1 VSAPPRPSFPA
12 LTRPSEVVEV
22 PADSADARK
31 WPRWVDPADAP
42 ANTSAPADGG
52 VSEVAA
58 PTPPITKKR
67 PGPRKSKITL
77 GAPAPP
83 PPLSTLAASAL
94 DWRARAPAAGAA
106 PPAKE
111 QAGGGG
117 FLARA
122 DFLARVG
129 ARKDAALDAAGT
141 KRRR

>member
-1 VSAPPRPSFPA
+1 
-12 LTRPSEVVEV
+12 VVEV

-42 ANTSAPADGG
+42 ADSAETPP
-52 VSEVAA
+52 VAA
-58 PTPPITKKR
+58 PPLPRKR

-83 PPLSTLAASAL
+83 PALSTLAASAL
-94 DWRARAPAAGAA
+94 DWRARAPAAEAA